1 MVKKTIKT
9 LARQA
14 QDELLEESQNSALLQ
29 EDFATKAYQMDV
41 VRIETTLAELNIL
54 LGMPKIGRAHV

>member
-1 MVKKTIKT
+1 MAKKTIKT

-41 VRIETTLAELNIL
+41 LRIETTFAWYASSYSFWFCT
-54 LGMPKIGRAHV
+54 R